1 MSLLNMPKAA
11 APSPVPARSPSF
23 DGGFGT
29 TFSIARPCALAYK
42 TSMFPSFSRGTPQ
55 TAGKRDSA
63 APGARRISMQPI
75 SRLLILHKD
84 HPQPEETGRALLP
97 WLRERHVDGVLL
109 PAGAD
114 AITMRAQAA
123 ASDAVLVLGGDGT
136 MVGVARRLAGIRTP
150 IAGMNFGRVGFLA
163 GLPAEDWAEP
173 LSAMLQGRWELEK
186 HLTLRW
192 RVLRRCGDTLVPRNE
207 GVAIND
213 VVTAHGVVA
222 RAVSLSLHIDGVLF
236 STLRCDGIIVSTPLG
251 STAYTASAG
260 GPLTMP
266 SMNAQLV
273 TPICPFAG
281 GFPPLAL
288 PAASRIHV
296 EACRQ
301 GDQVLLSVDGQEN
314 LPLEFGDVLEIRG
327 VPGQLHML
335 VSDTNWYLRRL
346 IDRGIV
352 TSGPGRRE
360 KN

>member
-1 MSLLNMPKAA
+1 MPVFCGHA
-11 APSPVPARSPSF
+11 
-23 DGGFGT
+23 GF
-29 TFSIARPCALAYK
+29 RPQGR
-42 TSMFPSFSRGTPQ
+42 F
-55 TAGKRDSA
+55 
-63 APGARRISMQPI
+63 MQAI
-75 SRLLILHKD
+75 SRILILHKD
-84 HPQPEETGRALLP
+84 SLQPEETGRALLP
-97 WLRERHVDGVLL
+97 WLRERGVDGVLL
-109 PAGAD
+109 SANAD
-114 AITMRAQAA
+114 AMTMRAEAA
-123 ASDAVLVLGGDGT
+123 ARDAVLVLGGDGT

-150 IAGMNFGRVGFLA
+150 LVGMNFGRVGFLA
-163 GLPAEDWAEP
+163 GLPAEDWAVP
-173 LSAMLQGRWELEK
+173 LSSLLRGEWVLER
-186 HLTLRW
+186 HLTLHW
-192 RVLRRCGDTLVPRNE
+192 RILQRRDNNLTVLNE

-222 RAVSLSLHIDGVLF
+222 RAVSLNLHIDGVHF
-236 STLRCDGIIVSTPLG
+236 STLRCDGVIVSTPLG

-260 GPLTMP
+260 GPLTVP

-288 PAASRIHV
+288 PAASRV
-296 EACRQ
+296 RLEACRQ

-314 LPLEFGDVLEIRG
+314 LPLDFGDILEIQG
-327 VPGQLHML
+327 VPDQLYML

>member
-1 MSLLNMPKAA
+1 MH
-11 APSPVPARSPSF
+11 
-23 DGGFGT
+23 
-29 TFSIARPCALAYK
+29 
-42 TSMFPSFSRGTPQ
+42 
-55 TAGKRDSA
+55 
-63 APGARRISMQPI
+63 PI

-84 HPQPEETGRALLP
+84 NPQPENAGRELTG
-97 WLRERHVDGVLL
+97 WLKARHVDSALL
-109 PAGAD
+109 SAGAD
-114 AITMRAQAA
+114 AITMRAEAA

-150 IAGMNFGRVGFLA
+150 LAGMNFGRVGFLA
-163 GLPAEDWAEP
+163 SLPAEGWEKP
-173 LSAMLQGRWELEK
+173 LADMLLGRWELER

-192 RVLRRCGDTLVPRNE
+192 RILRREGDSLSPQNE

-222 RAVSLSLHIDGVLF
+222 RAVSLSLTIDDVHF
-236 STLRCDGIIVSTPLG
+236 STLRCDGVIVSTPLG

-281 GFPPLAL
+281 GFPPIAL
-288 PAASRIHV
+288 PAASRIRL
-296 EACRQ
+296 EACRH

-314 LPLEFGDVLEIRG
+314 LPLDFGDVLEIQG
-327 VPGQLHML
+327 VPDQLYML
-335 VSDTNWYLRRL
+335 VSDTSWYLRRL

-352 TSGPGRRE
+352 TSGPGRKE
-360 KN
+360 NL

>member
-1 MSLLNMPKAA
+1 MH
-11 APSPVPARSPSF
+11 PV
-23 DGGFGT
+23 
-29 TFSIARPCALAYK
+29 
-42 TSMFPSFSRGTPQ
+42 
-55 TAGKRDSA
+55 
-63 APGARRISMQPI
+63 

-84 HPQPEETGRALLP
+84 HQQPEETGRILLP
-97 WLRERHVDGVLL
+97 WLRARKVDGILL
-109 PAGAD
+109 SSGAD
-114 AITMRAQAA
+114 AMTMRAEAA

-136 MVGVARRLAGIRTP
+136 MIGVARRLAGIRTP
-150 IAGMNFGRVGFLA
+150 LVGMNFGRVGFLA
-163 GLPAEDWAEP
+163 ELPGEGWEKP
-173 LSAMLQGRWELEK
+173 LTDMLAGHWELER

-192 RVLRRCGDTLVPRNE
+192 RILKRNGNDLLVRDD

-222 RAVSLSLHIDGVLF
+222 RAVSLGLHIDDVLF

-288 PAASRIHV
+288 PAASRIRL

-301 GDQVLLSVDGQEN
+301 GDQVILSVDGQEN
-314 LPLEFGDVLEIRG
+314 RPLEFGDVLEIQG
-327 VPGQLHML
+327 IPDQLHML
-335 VSDTNWYLRRL
+335 VSNTSWYLHRL

-352 TSGPGRRE
+352 TSGPDQKE
-360 KN
+360 LL

>member
-1 MSLLNMPKAA
+1 MHA
-11 APSPVPARSPSF
+11 
-23 DGGFGT
+23 
-29 TFSIARPCALAYK
+29 
-42 TSMFPSFSRGTPQ
+42 
-55 TAGKRDSA
+55 
-63 APGARRISMQPI
+63 I

-84 HPQPEETGRALLP
+84 HPQPEAFGRDLAD
-97 WLRERHVDGVLL
+97 WLRERGVDAFLL
-109 PAGAD
+109 SSGAD
-114 AITMRAQAA
+114 AITMRSAA
-123 ASDAVLVLGGDGT
+123 ATSDAVLVLGGDGT
-136 MVGVARRLAGIRTP
+136 MVGVGRRLCGIRTP
-150 IAGMNFGRVGFLA
+150 MAGVNFGRVGFLA
-163 GLPAEDWAEP
+163 EIPADSWQTP
-173 LSAMLQGRWELEK
+173 LSDMLAGRWSVER

-192 RVLRRCGDTLVPRNE
+192 RILRADGNDVDVLDE

-222 RAVSLSLHIDGVLF
+222 RAVSLNLTIDGVHF
-236 STLRCDGIIVSTPLG
+236 SSLRCDGVIVSTPLG

-288 PAASRIHV
+288 PAASRIRL

-301 GDQVLLSVDGQEN
+301 GDQVIISVDGQEDR
-314 LPLEFGDVLEIRG
+314 PLSFGDVLEIQG
-327 VPGQLHML
+327 LPDQLHML

-352 TSGPGRRE
+352 TSGPGRRDA
-360 KN
+360 

>member
-1 MSLLNMPKAA
+1 
-11 APSPVPARSPSF
+11 
-23 DGGFGT
+23 
-29 TFSIARPCALAYK
+29 
-42 TSMFPSFSRGTPQ
+42 
-55 TAGKRDSA
+55 
-63 APGARRISMQPI
+63 MQPI

-84 HPQPEETGRALLP
+84 SLQPEETGRALIP

-109 PAGAD
+109 SANAD
-114 AITMRAQAA
+114 AMTMRAEAA
-123 ASDAVLVLGGDGT
+123 ARDAVLVLGGDGT

-150 IAGMNFGRVGFLA
+150 LVGMNFGRVGFLA

-173 LSAMLQGRWELEK
+173 LSSLLRGEWELEQ

-192 RVLRRCGDTLVPRNE
+192 RILQRHEDALVVRNE

-222 RAVSLSLHIDGVLF
+222 RAVSLDLHIDGVHF
-236 STLRCDGIIVSTPLG
+236 STLRCDGVIVSTPLG

-260 GPLTMP
+260 GPLTVP

-288 PAASRIHV
+288 PAASRV
-296 EACRQ
+296 RLEACRQ

-314 LPLEFGDVLEIRG
+314 LPLDFGDILEIHG
-327 VPGQLHML
+327 VPDQLYML
-335 VSDTNWYLRRL
+335 VSDANWYLRRL

-352 TSGPGRRE
+352 TSGPGRKE
-360 KN
+360 KS

>member
-1 MSLLNMPKAA
+1 MP
-11 APSPVPARSPSF
+11 
-23 DGGFGT
+23 
-29 TFSIARPCALAYK
+29 
-42 TSMFPSFSRGTPQ
+42 
-55 TAGKRDSA
+55 
-63 APGARRISMQPI
+63 PI

-84 HPQPEETGRALLP
+84 NPQPEETGRALLP
-97 WLRERHVDGVLL
+97 WLHERKVDGVLH
-109 PAGAD
+109 PAGVD
-114 AITMRAQAA
+114 AITMRAEAV

-150 IAGMNFGRVGFLA
+150 LVGMNFGRVGFLA
-163 GLPAEDWAEP
+163 GLPAEGWGAP
-173 LSAMLQGRWELEK
+173 LTTLLQGRWKLEK
-186 HLTLRW
+186 HLTLHW
-192 RVLRRCGDTLVPRNE
+192 RILRRHGGNLSVLNE

-222 RAVSLSLHIDGVLF
+222 RAVSLSLHIDGVHL

-260 GPLTMP
+260 GPLTIP

-288 PAASRIHV
+288 PASSLIHI

-314 LPLEFGDVLEIRG
+314 LPLEFGDILEIEG
-327 VPGQLHML
+327 IPDQLHML
-335 VSDTNWYLRRL
+335 VSDPNWYLRRL

-352 TSGPGRRE
+352 TSGPGRKERL
-360 KN
+360 

>member
-1 MSLLNMPKAA
+1 
-11 APSPVPARSPSF
+11 
-23 DGGFGT
+23 
-29 TFSIARPCALAYK
+29 
-42 TSMFPSFSRGTPQ
+42 
-55 TAGKRDSA
+55 
-63 APGARRISMQPI
+63 MQPI

-84 HPQPEETGRALLP
+84 SLQPEETGRALIP

-109 PAGAD
+109 SANAD
-114 AITMRAQAA
+114 AMTMRAEAA
-123 ASDAVLVLGGDGT
+123 ARDAVLVLGGDGT

-150 IAGMNFGRVGFLA
+150 LVGMNFGRVGFLA

-173 LSAMLQGRWELEK
+173 LSSLLRGEWELEQ

-192 RVLRRCGDTLVPRNE
+192 RILQHHEDALVVRNE

-222 RAVSLSLHIDGVLF
+222 RAVSLDLHIDGVHF
-236 STLRCDGIIVSTPLG
+236 STLRCDGVIVSTPLG

-260 GPLTMP
+260 GPLTVP

-288 PAASRIHV
+288 PAASRV
-296 EACRQ
+296 RLEACRQ

-314 LPLEFGDVLEIRG
+314 LPLDFGDILEIHG
-327 VPGQLHML
+327 VPDQLYML
-335 VSDTNWYLRRL
+335 VSDANWYLRRL

-352 TSGPGRRE
+352 TSGPGRKE
-360 KN
+360 KS

>member
-1 MSLLNMPKAA
+1 
-11 APSPVPARSPSF
+11 
-23 DGGFGT
+23 
-29 TFSIARPCALAYK
+29 
-42 TSMFPSFSRGTPQ
+42 
-55 TAGKRDSA
+55 
-63 APGARRISMQPI
+63 MQPI

-84 HPQPEETGRALLP
+84 NPQPENAGRSLIP
-97 WLRERHVDGVLL
+97 WLHARQVDGVLL
-109 PAGAD
+109 SAGTD
-114 AITMRAQAA
+114 AITMRAEAA

-136 MVGVARRLAGIRTP
+136 MIGVARRLAGIRTP
-150 IAGMNFGRVGFLA
+150 LAGMNFGRVGFLA
-163 GLPAEDWAEP
+163 GLPAEGWEEP
-173 LSAMLQGRWELEK
+173 LTDMLEGRWELER

-192 RVLRRCGDTLVPRNE
+192 RILRRTGDTLEAHSE

-222 RAVSLSLHIDGVLF
+222 RAVSLSLHIDGVHV
-236 STLRCDGIIVSTPLG
+236 STLRCDGVIVSTPLG

-260 GPLTMP
+260 GPLTIP

-281 GFPPLAL
+281 GFPPIAL
-288 PAASRIHV
+288 PAASCIRL

-314 LPLEFGDVLEIRG
+314 LPLEFGDILEIHG
-327 VPGQLHML
+327 VPDQLYML
-335 VSDTNWYLRRL
+335 VSDKNWYLRRL

-360 KN
+360 SA

>member
-1 MSLLNMPKAA
+1 MHA
-11 APSPVPARSPSF
+11 
-23 DGGFGT
+23 
-29 TFSIARPCALAYK
+29 
-42 TSMFPSFSRGTPQ
+42 
-55 TAGKRDSA
+55 
-63 APGARRISMQPI
+63 I

-84 HPQPEETGRALLP
+84 HPQPEAFGRALID
-97 WLRERHVDGVLL
+97 WLRDRGADAVLL
-109 PAGAD
+109 SSGAD
-114 AITMRAQAA
+114 AITMRSAAA

-136 MVGVARRLAGIRTP
+136 MVGVGRRLCGIRTP
-150 IAGMNFGRVGFLA
+150 MAGVNFGRVGFLA
-163 GLPAEDWAEP
+163 EIPSDDWQTP
-173 LSAMLQGRWELEK
+173 LSDMLAGRWEIER

-192 RVLRRCGDTLVPRNE
+192 RILRADGSDVDVLDE

-222 RAVSLSLHIDGVLF
+222 RAVSLSLTIDGVQF
-236 STLRCDGIIVSTPLG
+236 STLRCDGVIVSTPLG

-288 PAASRIHV
+288 PAASRIRM

-301 GDQVLLSVDGQEN
+301 GDQVILSVDGQEDR
-314 LPLEFGDVLEIRG
+314 PLCFGDVLEIQG
-327 VPGQLHML
+327 LPDQLHML

-346 IDRGIV
+346 IDRSIV
-352 TSGPGRRE
+352 TSGPGRRYG
-360 KN
+360 

>member
-1 MSLLNMPKAA
+1 MH
-11 APSPVPARSPSF
+11 
-23 DGGFGT
+23 
-29 TFSIARPCALAYK
+29 
-42 TSMFPSFSRGTPQ
+42 
-55 TAGKRDSA
+55 
-63 APGARRISMQPI
+63 PI

-84 HPQPEETGRALLP
+84 HQQPENVGRALLS
-97 WLRERHVDGVLL
+97 WLRDRRIDAVLL
-109 PAGAD
+109 SSGAD
-114 AITMRAQAA
+114 AMTMRAEAA

-150 IAGMNFGRVGFLA
+150 LAGMNFGRVGFLA
-163 GLPAEDWAEP
+163 EIPAEGWEGP
-173 LSAMLQGRWELEK
+173 LTDMLKGHWDVER

-192 RVLRRCGDTLVPRNE
+192 RILRKNGDTLAAREE

-222 RAVSLSLHIDGVLF
+222 RAVSLSLHIDDVLF
-236 STLRCDGIIVSTPLG
+236 STLRCDGVIVSTPLG

-288 PAASRIHV
+288 PAASRIRL

-301 GDQVLLSVDGQEN
+301 GDQVILSVDGQEN
-314 LPLEFGDVLEIRG
+314 RPLDFGDVLEIQG
-327 VPGQLHML
+327 MPDQLYML
-335 VSDTNWYLRRL
+335 VSDTSWYLRRL

-352 TSGPGRRE
+352 TSGPG
-360 KN
+360 KKDQ

>member
-1 MSLLNMPKAA
+1 MHA
-11 APSPVPARSPSF
+11 
-23 DGGFGT
+23 
-29 TFSIARPCALAYK
+29 
-42 TSMFPSFSRGTPQ
+42 
-55 TAGKRDSA
+55 
-63 APGARRISMQPI
+63 I

-84 HPQPEETGRALLP
+84 NPQPEAFGRHLVA
-97 WLRERHVDGVLL
+97 WLRERGADAILL
-109 PAGAD
+109 SSEAD
-114 AITMRAQAA
+114 AITMRTASAV
-123 ASDAVLVLGGDGT
+123 SDAVLVLGGDGT
-136 MVGVARRLAGIRTP
+136 MVGVARRLSGIRTP
-150 IAGMNFGRVGFLA
+150 LAGVNFGRVGFLA
-163 GLPAEDWAEP
+163 EIPAAGWEQP
-173 LSAMLQGRWELEK
+173 LSDLLAGRWEVER

-192 RVLRRCGDTLVPRNE
+192 RILRQRDDDMEVRDE

-236 STLRCDGIIVSTPLG
+236 STLRCDGVIVSTPLG

-288 PAASRIHV
+288 PAASRIRL

-301 GDQVLLSVDGQEN
+301 GDQVILSVDGQEDR
-314 LPLEFGDVLEIRG
+314 PLAFGDVLEIQG
-327 VPGQLHML
+327 LPDQLHML

-360 KN
+360 GV

>member
-1 MSLLNMPKAA
+1 MHA
-11 APSPVPARSPSF
+11 
-23 DGGFGT
+23 
-29 TFSIARPCALAYK
+29 
-42 TSMFPSFSRGTPQ
+42 
-55 TAGKRDSA
+55 
-63 APGARRISMQPI
+63 I

-84 HPQPEETGRALLP
+84 HPQPEAFGRDLAD
-97 WLRERHVDGVLL
+97 WLRERGVDAFLL
-109 PAGAD
+109 SSGAD
-114 AITMRAQAA
+114 AITMRSAA
-123 ASDAVLVLGGDGT
+123 ATSNAVLVLGGDGT
-136 MVGVARRLAGIRTP
+136 MVGVGRRLCGIRTP
-150 IAGMNFGRVGFLA
+150 MAGVNFGRVGFLA
-163 GLPAEDWAEP
+163 EIPADSWQTP
-173 LSAMLQGRWELEK
+173 LSDMLAGRWSVER

-192 RVLRRCGDTLVPRNE
+192 RILRADGNDVDVLDE

-222 RAVSLSLHIDGVLF
+222 RAVSLNLTIDGVHF
-236 STLRCDGIIVSTPLG
+236 SSLRCDGVIVSTPLG

-288 PAASRIHV
+288 PAASRIRL

-301 GDQVLLSVDGQEN
+301 GDQVIISVDGQEDR
-314 LPLEFGDVLEIRG
+314 PLSFGDVLEIQG
-327 VPGQLHML
+327 LPDQLHML

-352 TSGPGRRE
+352 TSGPGRRDA
-360 KN
+360 

>member
-1 MSLLNMPKAA
+1 
-11 APSPVPARSPSF
+11 
-23 DGGFGT
+23 
-29 TFSIARPCALAYK
+29 
-42 TSMFPSFSRGTPQ
+42 
-55 TAGKRDSA
+55 
-63 APGARRISMQPI
+63 MQPI

-84 HPQPEETGRALLP
+84 SLQPEETGRALIP

-109 PAGAD
+109 SANAD
-114 AITMRAQAA
+114 AMTMRAEAA
-123 ASDAVLVLGGDGT
+123 ARDAVLVLGGDGT

-150 IAGMNFGRVGFLA
+150 LVGMNFGRVGFLA

-173 LSAMLQGRWELEK
+173 LSSLLRGEWELEQ

-192 RVLRRCGDTLVPRNE
+192 RILQRHEDALVVRNE

-222 RAVSLSLHIDGVLF
+222 RAVSLDLHIDGVHF
-236 STLRCDGIIVSTPLG
+236 STLRCDGVIVSTPLG

-260 GPLTMP
+260 GPLTVP

-288 PAASRIHV
+288 PAASRV
-296 EACRQ
+296 RLEACRQ

-314 LPLEFGDVLEIRG
+314 LPLDFGDILEIHG
-327 VPGQLHML
+327 VPDQLYML
-335 VSDTNWYLRRL
+335 VSDANWYLRRL

-352 TSGPGRRE
+352 TSGPGRRDA
-360 KN
+360 